1 MQGNPVPVLCMGK
14 VRGSLVESGLKL
26 VVHIF
31 QYLPRKGAVLTCGF
45 PQIAALKVAACF
57 LKLSQSYLINLL

>member
-1 MQGNPVPVLCMGK
+1 MQGNSLSVLYMGK
-14 VRGSLVESGLKL
+14 LRRSLAESGLTL

-31 QYLPRKGAVLTCGF
+31 QYLPRKGTVLTRGF
-45 PQIAALKVAACF
+45 PQTAALGVTACF